1 MCEFVLVLC
10 ILLTNKGT
18 IKKKFVSGRFMATQC
33 FHSNVMNR
41 QQLQP

>member
-1 MCEFVLVLC
+1 MCEFVLDLC

-18 IKKKFVSGRFMATQC
+18 ILKKFVSGRFMATQC
-33 FHSNVMNR
+33 FHSNVINR